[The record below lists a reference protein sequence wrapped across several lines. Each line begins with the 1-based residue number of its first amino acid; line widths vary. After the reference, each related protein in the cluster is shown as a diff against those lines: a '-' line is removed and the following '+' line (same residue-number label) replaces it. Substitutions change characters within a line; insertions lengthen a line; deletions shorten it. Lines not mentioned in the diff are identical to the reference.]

1 MKEDEQATGGYVIAG
16 KPYIIGDGDGDWG
29 AGILPQMPKK
39 PLEITNEIHAP
50 TKEDLVEAAINHF
63 RAVIL
68 DAEKE

>member
-1 MKEDEQATGGYVIAG
+1 MTEEEQATGGYVICG
-16 KPYIIGDGDGDWG
+16 KPYTIGDDQGDWFG
-29 AGILPQMPKK
+29 SFYPDGF
-39 PLEITNEIHAP
+39 EITNEIHAP